1 MPETLT
7 EPHAEPSHT
16 IEAET
21 AFTVAPSAS
30 LTVENETPLN
40 VAVNFRH
47 RCPLPRHRLLPSGLV
62 SVTLVTSHHPEP

>member
-40 VAVNFRH
+40 VAVNPP
-47 RCPLPRHRLLPSGLV
+47 PLSTAAASVVVPSGLLSV
-62 SVTLVTSHHPEP
+62 SHS